1 MQILELRPSMETARL
16 SDTAYETIVEA
27 ILSGRLAPGTI
38 VSELE
43 LARQFNISRTPVH
56 DALRQLTKDGLVVQ
70 EMNRRAVIAVFNA
83 DDVHDIFE
91 MRKLLEG
98 EAAKRAAT
106 RLDRISQSALRQ
118 AADKTTGSL
127 GKAGSVARWADFDET
142 FHMTIAGAC
151 GSKRLTEDIGR
162 YRLLH
167 RCFNRLTT
175 TPEVLRQALAE
186 HYRILEALER
196 RDPKAAATEMIA
208 HIQEWQAYFVNQF
221 RQNRS

>member
-1 MQILELRPSMETARL
+1 MQILELQHSIESTRL
-16 SDTAYETIVEA
+16 SDTAYETLVGA

-43 LARQFNISRTPVH
+43 LARQFNVSRTPVH

-70 EMNRRAVIAVFNA
+70 EMNRRAMIATFTA
-83 DDVHDIFE
+83 EDVHDIFE

-106 RLDRISQSALRQ
+106 RLDRVAQSALRQ
-118 AADKTTGSL
+118 STDKIAASFGNGGLVT
-127 GKAGSVARWADFDET
+127 RWADFDEM

-151 GSKRLTEDIGR
+151 GSRRLEQDIAR

-167 RCFNRLTT
+167 RTFNRLTT

-186 HYRILEALER
+186 HYRILNALER
-196 RDPKAAATEMIA
+196 RDAKSAAAEMVA
-208 HIQEWQAYFVNQF
+208 HIHEWQTYFVNRF
-221 RQNRS
+221 APR

>member
-1 MQILELRPSMETARL
+1 MQTLELQHGIESTRL
-16 SDTAYETIVEA
+16 SDTAYETLVGA

-43 LARQFNISRTPVH
+43 LARQFNVSRTPVH

-70 EMNRRAVIAVFNA
+70 EMNRRAMIAAFTA
-83 DDVHDIFE
+83 EDVHDIFE

-106 RLDRISQSALRQ
+106 RLDRVAQSALRKSTDKI
-118 AADKTTGSL
+118 AASF
-127 GKAGSVARWADFDET
+127 GKAGLVARWADFDEM

-151 GSKRLTEDIGR
+151 GSKRLEQDISR

-167 RCFNRLTT
+167 RTFNRLTT

-186 HYRILEALER
+186 HYRILNALEL
-196 RDPKAAATEMIA
+196 RDAKSAAVEMVA
-208 HIQEWQAYFVNQF
+208 HIHEWQTYFVNRF
-221 RQNRS
+221 AHK